1 MRNENGLRR
10 VSTAHLG
17 LGKPNYCILKTSKSS
32 TGDIFAF
39 NKLEAHFNFYGFI
52 FLTSLWGCPLQAPP
66 APHPRR
72 AEKRWNYICPSFC
85 PHQNSAWGEK
95 RATTESQTNWP
106 QIEQD
111 SVRKPQQ
118 EKKKK
123 KKERKTTSLLVVKI
137 EYRLEK
143 DMVHP
148 WRALPNVSN
157 WQRRVS
163 DGHQR
168 SSLIQKE
175 HAVLFLKNLH
185 TPQSVVYFIP
195 TEEIK
200 ETSVTGNT
208 FWRRSLICE
217 E

>member
-1 MRNENGLRR
+1 MVRNENGLRR

-95 RATTESQTNWP
+95 RATIESQTNWP

-123 KKERKTTSLLVVKI
+123 KKREKRPPFLLWRLSIGWKKIWCILGGPYQMCLIGRGVCRMATRDPPWFKKNTLYSSWKTCTHHNLWFTLSQQRK
-137 EYRLEK
+137 
-143 DMVHP
+143 
-148 WRALPNVSN
+148 
-157 WQRRVS
+157 
-163 DGHQR
+163 
-168 SSLIQKE
+168 
-175 HAVLFLKNLH
+175 
-185 TPQSVVYFIP
+185 
-195 TEEIK
+195 
-200 ETSVTGNT
+200 
-208 FWRRSLICE
+208 
-217 E
+217 